1 MMGAVMTDSIT
12 FSLFSDLHW
21 REGDWSSCEAR
32 LDAVVARAVRSGAEF
47 LIHCGDFCHDV
58 VAARAMIARY
68 AAAPIP
74 AYHVMGNHEF
84 ERSNS
89 LEEVLAAFSLP
100 RNYYAFDVRGFRFVA
115 LDTNYHHGQDG
126 KLKHYAD
133 ESEWEKCHQK
143 EVVLPPDQEA
153 FLLDAVA
160 TAPGPVCVFS
170 HASFLFT
177 KEAGGVWNGREIA
190 DKVAK
195 ARAGRPVLFCNGHY
209 HRNELVIRSGL
220 AFFDVNSTSS
230 LTWVDGEHHAYPPE
244 IMAKCPVSNHSFL
257 NSEPVSAIVRMT
269 MDGEVE
275 IEGMKGGYFCGVDPE
290 ALGFDTHDRAG
301 RKVDPDILSAKFRL
315 LNARPQ
321 SNAADCDRKDNP

>member
-1 MMGAVMTDSIT
+1 MTSSIS
-12 FSLFSDLHW
+12 FSVFSDLHW
-21 REGDWSSCEAR
+21 REGDWAGCEAR
-32 LDAVVARAVRSGAEF
+32 LDAIVTRAVRSKAEF

-58 VAARAMIARY
+58 AAARSMIAKY

-74 AYHVMGNHEF
+74 AHHVMGNHEF

-89 LEEVLAAFSLP
+89 LEEVLAAFSMP
-100 RNYYAFDVRGFRFVA
+100 RNYYSFDVRGFRFVA
-115 LDTNYHHGQDG
+115 LDNNYHHGQDG

-143 EVVLPPDQEA
+143 EVFLPPEQVD
-153 FLLDAVA
+153 FLRETVA

-170 HASFLFT
+170 HASLLFSQ
-177 KEAGGVWNGREIA
+177 ERGGVANGREVV
-190 DKVAK
+190 DMVDRERK
-195 ARAGRPVLFCNGHY
+195 GRPVVFFNGHY
-209 HRNELVIRSGL
+209 HRNELTVRGGM
-220 AFFDVNSTSS
+220 AFFDVNSASS
-230 LTWVDGEHHAYPPE
+230 LMWSDREHHAYPAE

-275 IEGMKGGYFCGVDPE
+275 IDGMKGGYFCGVDPE

-301 RKVDPDILSAKFRL
+301 RKVDPDILSGQFRL
-315 LNARPQ
+315 ATSPLPPCRSAR
-321 SNAADCDRKDNP
+321 